1 MTKKTNFPWADLT
14 DDQLLEMR
22 ICDLGLTLKNSW
34 IEKLVT
40 KLHKELEKKNLKFKP
55 HVWISDDWYSPDG
68 IPGFALPFY
77 LLHPRL
83 IQLEKKFIGE
93 AEGEGKEWCMQ
104 LLRHE
109 TGHAIDN
116 AFGLRKRKSRQKL
129 FGLTSVE
136 YPESYVP
143 TQHNKNFVAH
153 LGFDYAQAHPDE
165 DWAETFAVW
174 LTPGSKWKRVYANWA
189 CLEKLNLVDQIM
201 TDIKGKR
208 PLKKNKERTDDVS
221 TLKMTLED
229 YYRTKTERLG
239 ILTPHKIHD
248 ELKTI
253 FTSGFYTDTIE
264 AHKFLKRGKK
274 DLCREIARRSKSQH
288 TKVNSVL
295 GKLVRYCQE
304 KNLHLATSEKVAHK
318 RILAVLT
325 KNSRKYFRNDNK
337 VFM

>member
-1 MTKKTNFPWADLT
+1 MTKKTVFPWADLT
-14 DDQLLEMR
+14 DEQLLEMR
-22 ICDLGLTLKNSW
+22 ICDLRLSLKNTW

-68 IPGFALPFY
+68 VPGFAVPFY

-83 IQLEKKFIGE
+83 IELEKKFIGE
-93 AEGEGKEWCMQ
+93 AEGEGRDWCMQ
-104 LLRHE
+104 LMRHE

-116 AFGLRKRKSRQKL
+116 AYGLRKRKSRQKL
-129 FGLTSVE
+129 FGLTSIE
-136 YPESYVP
+136 YPESYTP
-143 TQHNKNFVAH
+143 TEHKKNFVSH

-174 LTPGSKWKRVYANWA
+174 LTPSSKWKSVYANWS
-189 CLEKLNLVDQIM
+189 CIDKLKLVDQIM

-208 PLKKNKERTDDVS
+208 PLKINKKKTDHVNELTI
-221 TLKMTLED
+221 TLGE
-229 YYRTKTERLG
+229 YYKQKTERLG
-239 ILTPHKIHD
+239 ILTPDIIYD
-248 ELKTI
+248 ELKSV
-253 FTSGFYTDTIE
+253 FVPGFYTDTE
-264 AHKFLKRGKK
+264 KASSFLRKERKV
-274 DLCREIARRSKSQH
+274 LCREIAKRSKSKQA
-288 TKVNSVL
+288 KVNSVI
-295 GKLVRYCQE
+295 GKLVQYCQE
-304 KNLHLATSEKVAHK
+304 KNLHLATSRKTAEK